1 MALAALLAAA
11 LASGPAAPATKKARP
26 NLLFLHDEST
36 DGRTYQRD
44 MGHLV
49 PIPNIRKLQER
60 GVNFVNFYCNVP
72 ICAPSRA
79 SVWSGRQPHNILHKH
94 NNITVRGAWNN
105 YEGVGACTP
114 DPEGSPNS
122 GRNDGCAP
130 SIGGATTVTEQ
141 QLIAPMLEA
150 GGYHTM
156 VTGKTDWAAGGHSLT
171 TMVDSWSIYVSAAA
185 PFPSAFDE
193 AHSAAAG
200 AQARFPYSIPE
211 NGGWHI
217 WGDCGGNLTVDPGS
231 AAQARTD
238 GGHSGDWN
246 VLNSR

>member
-1 MALAALLAAA
+1 M
-11 LASGPAAPATKKARP
+11 
-26 NLLFLHDEST
+26 
-36 DGRTYQRD
+36 
-44 MGHLV
+44 
-49 PIPNIRKLQER
+49 
-60 GVNFVNFYCNVP
+60 
-72 ICAPSRA
+72 
-79 SVWSGRQPHNILHKH
+79 WSGRQPHNILHKH

-185 PFPSAFDE
+185 PLSSSEAQKRRLHRRASRTPSRRTAAGTSGATAAGISRWTRAARRRRGRTAGTAATGMSSTAGE
-193 AHSAAAG
+193 SAAPCTRSSSFGCVFTTLTPFCA
-200 AQARFPYSIPE
+200 AARR
-211 NGGWHI
+211 
-217 WGDCGGNLTVDPGS
+217 GS
-231 AAQARTD
+231 ALRRR
-238 GGHSGDWN
+238 
-246 VLNSR
+246 SRLPRGSSSRA